1 MTRTKDAKTNLK
13 SIIDSIVNKMESE
26 YEVFYL
32 NTDSITES
40 VYCLILGGK
49 INTVEEMKLAINKML
64 KNKLVVVE

>member
-49 INTVEEMKLAINKML
+49 INTVEEMKLAINKM
-64 KNKLVVVE
+64 